1 MLPWQ
6 DVVPELVAILEL
18 ADVSSYIV
26 LIFVFVAAA
35 AGVANTMMMA
45 TFERLHEFGM
55 LLALG
60 ATPARIMRLI
70 VAEAALLGLLGVA
83 LGTLLGAGFVAATQ
97 GSGLNLA
104 ALGGEAA
111 AEATWQGMAIPI
123 HIFPRLAATDVLV
136 GVAAVAVT
144 SLLAALW
151 PAWHAARLEPMEAM
165 RS

>member
-1 MLPWQ
+1 
-6 DVVPELVAILEL
+6 
-18 ADVSSYIV
+18 
-26 LIFVFVAAA
+26 
-35 AGVANTMMMA
+35 
-45 TFERLHEFGM
+45 M

-60 ATPARIMRLI
+60 ATPGRIMRLI

-165 RS
+165 RA